1 LPIPS
6 PLKDGFQRFR
16 AERFETKQRIWRNLA
31 KGQTPHALI
40 IGCADSRVDP
50 AAIFDAGP
58 GELFIVRNVAN
69 LVPPYEP
76 DGAHHGVSA
85 ALEFAVKA
93 LRVGHIVV
101 LGHKSCGG
109 VHAAATGSA
118 AGTEFLERWIDP
130 LAPVRAEA
138 VAALGETDDATL
150 SDDMELRSVRHSIGR
165 LMGFPF
171 VADAVKSGALTL
183 HGARFGIAD
192 GDLEWLQSDGT
203 FRSVSAE
210 LDNEQ
215 ASRTS
220 KP

>member
-1 LPIPS
+1 
-6 PLKDGFQRFR
+6 R
-16 AERFETKQRIWRNLA
+16 AERFETKQRIWQKLA
-31 KGQTPHALI
+31 QGQAPHALV

-93 LRVGHIVV
+93 LGVDHIVV

-118 AGTEFLERWIDP
+118 EGTQFIERWLDP
-130 LAPVRAEA
+130 LKPVLDEA
-138 VAALGETDDATL
+138 RREMGEQASHGEL
-150 SDDMELRSVRHSIGR
+150 SDCMELRSIKRSLERLMSFPFIMQAVKDGR
-165 LMGFPF
+165 LG
-171 VADAVKSGALTL
+171 L

-192 GDLEWLQSDGT
+192 GELEWLDEDGQFMT
-203 FRSVSAE
+203 VSPSYLPA
-210 LDNEQ
+210 
-215 ASRTS
+215 
-220 KP
+220 